1 MVTRLLALAFVAL
14 LATSVAAETASLPIS
29 FTRHATERLAERHI
43 RRAWVEHVLRDP
55 DWVEQNRYN
64 PSVHL
69 AFGAIPEAHAQILRV
84 VYVELGNRELV
95 ISEYSDREAVRRAP
109 RH

>member
-1 MVTRLLALAFVAL
+1 MKRLFAPALVLL
-14 LATSVAAETASLPIS
+14 LATGAAAETATVPITFS
-29 FTRHATERLAERHI
+29 HHATERLAERHI

-55 DWVEQNRYN
+55 DWVEPDRYN